1 MWMLKMLTLPVSTDI
16 VGKFP
21 LQNEI
26 IWLIRAI
33 FSRKSCLILNY
44 KRIFTHLVGPEKKV
58 GNIHFLRIIGER
70 ITRTIASVVVLGA
83 ISFPAVQ
90 AEAGFF
96 ATLISGLIP
105 AKPADTILLDPSLN
119 SQNMALLQAT
129 LSPNGN
135 LGKGGGDITIVG
147 SALLPESGP
156 AGTLADVDDSFPVTD
171 QISVYTV
178 RKGDSISAIAKMF
191 EVSVNTIMWANDLKN
206 GVIREGQVLV
216 ILPVNGVRHIVK
228 KGDTL
233 ASIAKSYKGEI
244 NEIADFNNLSVSSPL
259 VVGEEILVPNGKL
272 ATVPSTSIS
281 NGSKTTSTLRGTGGP
296 ELLGYYIRPVFGG
309 TISQGLHGYNGVDLA
324 APRGTTIVASA
335 KGVVIISRGSGW
347 NGGYGNYIVIQ
358 HANGT
363 QTLYAHLSSVV
374 AHEGSEVEQGQLIGY
389 SGSTGKSTGPHLH
402 FEVRGAKNPFA
413 K

>member
-1 MWMLKMLTLPVSTDI
+1 MSTTDI
-16 VGKFP
+16 VGKFL
-21 LQNEI
+21 LQNEF

-33 FSRKSCLILNY
+33 FSEKTCLILNC
-44 KRIFTHLVGPEKKV
+44 KHIFTHLLRGEKKPI
-58 GNIHFLRIIGER
+58 GKNFLGIIGNK
-70 ITRTIASVVVLGA
+70 IVSTIASVFVLGV
-83 ISFPAVQ
+83 ISFPSLQ

-96 ATLISGLIP
+96 ATLISGLMSS
-105 AKPADTILLDPSLN
+105 KSADSTLLDPALN

-156 AGTLADVDDSFPVTD
+156 AGTLADVGDTLPVSD

-191 EVSVNTIMWANDLKN
+191 GVSVNTIMWANDLKN
-206 GVIREGQVLV
+206 GIIREGQVLV
-216 ILPVNGVRHIVK
+216 ILPLNGVRHIVK

-233 ASIAKSYKGEI
+233 ASIAKSYKGDVD
-244 NEIADFNNLSVSSPL
+244 EIADFNNISASSL
-259 VVGEEILVPNGKL
+259 LDVGEEILVPNGSL
-272 ATVPSTSIS
+272 AVVPSKSVSVST
-281 NGSKTTSTLRGTGGP
+281 KTTSTLRGTGGP
-296 ELLGYYIRPVFGG
+296 ELVGYYIRPVFGG
-309 TISQGLHGYNGVDLA
+309 VISQGLHGYNGVDLA
-324 APRGTTIVASA
+324 APRGTTIVAAA
-335 KGVVIISRGSGW
+335 KGTVIISRGSGW

-358 HANGT
+358 HPNGT
-363 QTLYAHLSSVV
+363 QTLYSHLTSVV
-374 AHEGSEVEQGQLIGY
+374 AREGAEVEQGQLIGY